1 VRSAQVSAPANTS
14 VWRRLAVIGALL
26 AICASLALSYVVGGR
41 MRTQMHG
48 LAAEAIAQEN
58 IAFCGKFGV
67 GPGTAAHA
75 DCVEGLS
82 ALRTRHEQRMQIEA
96 EAFPLNNQVP

>member
-1 VRSAQVSAPANTS
+1 MRSAQISAPAHMS
-14 VWRRLAVIGALL
+14 AWRRLAVIGALL
-26 AICASLALSYVVGGR
+26 AIGASLALSYVVGGR
-41 MRTQMHG
+41 MRTQMQES
-48 LAAEAIAQEN
+48 ATKAIAQEN
-58 IAFCGKFGV
+58 IAFCGKFDI